1 MKRVLL
7 LLYFAFFLQRTLSP
21 MGIPCIYLHIEI
33 CRYIIYIYISKQIL
47 SRNSCW
53 REISIASVCSALP
66 LLSDSFSTMICYLS
80 IPSQPI
86 RDWCISNKSI
96 SFLFLQYDYY
106 YTHSKKKVSCRFALV
121 PLCEVY
127 SDVVLSVRRINATF
141 PLNPLILKNKKWC
154 DHSIAINSIYSA
166 QSKELDRHKR
176 TYTCAEIE
184 DAMKSEIERWKAKRG
199 LSVQRTRAHCRRR
212 VFLKNGEIPSR
223 PLVVHGIKR
232 CTFEVLSS
240 SYKRWLSY

>member
-96 SFLFLQYDYY
+96 SLLFLQFMSIIIR
-106 YTHSKKKVSCRFALV
+106 TRKKKSAVALL
-121 PLCEVY
+121 LCPFVKY
-127 SDVVLSVRRINATF
+127 TATSFSLYDELMRLF
-141 PLNPLILKNKKWC
+141 PST
-154 DHSIAINSIYSA
+154 H
-166 QSKELDRHKR
+166 
-176 TYTCAEIE
+176 
-184 DAMKSEIERWKAKRG
+184 
-199 LSVQRTRAHCRRR
+199 
-212 VFLKNGEIPSR
+212 
-223 PLVVHGIKR
+223 
-232 CTFEVLSS
+232 
-240 SYKRWLSY
+240 